1 MIQCDFFKKEILERL
16 CLVKHLGAEAKSRK
30 EAESGIPA
38 GFQPCLFCPVG
49 LRLKEES
56 MAKSTKTGTCTK
68 CGKEG
73 KIASGGLCWPCYD
86 AKLGKKRR
94 PAQTAGD
101 AMEAN
106 ESVAAELGKAEPTAL
121 PKAQMSFAPVVIVRQ
136 NGPAL
141 TLNID
146 EVPGLRNLLGQA
158 AIEHLRTPEHQA
170 LWILREA
177 LKG

>member
-1 MIQCDFFKKEILERL
+1 MIQCDFFKKEMPERL
-16 CLVKHLGAEAKSRK
+16 CLVKHLGAEAKSLK
-30 EAESGIPA
+30 ETESGIPA
-38 GFQPCLFCPVG
+38 GFQPCLFCPEG

-56 MAKSTKTGTCTK
+56 MAKSNKTGTCVK

-73 KIASGGLCWPCYD
+73 KIASGGFCWPCYD

-94 PAQTAGD
+94 SIQTDGGPKSVD
-101 AMEAN
+101 
-106 ESVAAELGKAEPTAL
+106 ESAAPELGKAEPIAP
-121 PKAQMSFAPVVIVRQ
+121 PKAQMSFEPTVIVRQ
-136 NGPAL
+136 NGPVL
-141 TLNID
+141 MLNID
-146 EVPGLRNLLGQA
+146 EVSGLRNLLGQA